1 MLIMFATNNR
11 SLTRLWTDEGVSVR
25 VLSMFR
31 VVADLCK
38 AS

>member
-1 MLIMFATNNR
+1 LTMFATNNI
-11 SLTRLWTDEGVSVR
+11 SLTWLWTDVGVSVR